1 MCAGLF
7 LYGPLDPVQE
17 KRGDGRPSGAV
28 RWIRQA
34 RGGCGGPQR
43 HDEGRMNGLGFPGTG
58 TLQLMPVVKD
68 GRPFLPSPLIIFPVA
83 LVRLHSD
90 SISRHESFCLIF
102 FFKKKAFR
110 DGCSALTV
118 CCHL

>member
-1 MCAGLF
+1 
-7 LYGPLDPVQE
+7 
-17 KRGDGRPSGAV
+17 
-28 RWIRQA
+28 
-34 RGGCGGPQR
+34 
-43 HDEGRMNGLGFPGTG
+43 MNGLGFPGTG

-102 FFKKKAFR
+102 FTCIDKKKKKLLEMVA
-110 DGCSALTV
+110 V
-118 CCHL
+118 H